1 MLRTHYIVY
10 YMTVPL
16 KLYEGGLYMR
26 TALLTAHT
34 KGVYNIAQVFI
45 IPALLLNIEQSF
57 VLKLAIHHASLDVK
71 PIVIKRVVQLVEGT
85 LKITV

>member
-1 MLRTHYIVY
+1 VLRTHYIVY
-10 YMTVPL
+10 YMTVSL
-16 KLYEGGLYMR
+16 KLYKGGLYMR

-57 VLKLAIHHASLDVK
+57 CAKVSNTS
-71 PIVIKRVVQLVEGT
+71 RLVRC
-85 LKITV
+85 

>member
-1 MLRTHYIVY
+1 VLRTHYIVY
-10 YMTVPL
+10 MTAPL

-57 VLKLAIHHASLDVK
+57 CAKVSNTS
-71 PIVIKRVVQLVEGT
+71 RLVRC
-85 LKITV
+85 